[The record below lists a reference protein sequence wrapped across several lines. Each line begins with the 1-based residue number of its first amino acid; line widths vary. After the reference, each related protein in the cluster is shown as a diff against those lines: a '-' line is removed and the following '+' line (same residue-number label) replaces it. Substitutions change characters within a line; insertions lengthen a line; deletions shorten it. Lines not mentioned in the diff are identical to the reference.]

1 MGQRCAI
8 FGIAAAVALAAAPAL
23 AQSTDTPARLQPP
36 PSVPRYAT
44 MIPPAADDA
53 LIDRAPPVAAPITP
67 VTTQPAAP
75 PPDGLTRLRYAAMEQ
90 PETVTVNGLRPSQ
103 DSGYHLGTGD
113 TVRVT
118 VFDEG
123 DLSGSFE
130 IDSLGYVRLPLIG
143 QVSAAGLTTFALED
157 RIAAGMTQGGFL
169 LNPRV
174 NVEVTT
180 YRPFTIIGE
189 VTKPGE
195 YAYVNAM
202 TVPNAVALA
211 GGYTEYAAE
220 SEVFIRHQGET
231 RGQEM
236 AADETTRIRPGDV
249 VRVERSTYWSVM
261 TILSPLISPFAT
273 AAYLLK

>member
-8 FGIAAAVALAAAPAL
+8 FGIAAAVALAAAPAF
-23 AQSTDTPARLQPP
+23 AQASDAPVRLQP
-36 PSVPRYAT
+36 PRYAT

-53 LIDRAPPVAAPITP
+53 LVDRAPPIAAPTTP
-67 VTTQPAAP
+67 VTTVPAQPATQAP
-75 PPDGLTRLRYAAMEQ
+75 PQQRYATMASPPQ
-90 PETVTVNGLRPSQ
+90 NETIIVNGLRPSE

-118 VFDEG
+118 VFGEG

-130 IDSLGYVRLPLIG
+130 IDSQGYLRLPLMG

-157 RIAAGMTQGGFL
+157 RIASAFSQGGFL

-180 YRPFTIIGE
+180 YRPFTIMGE
-189 VTKPGE
+189 VAKPGE
-195 YAYVNAM
+195 YPYVNAM
-202 TVPNAVALA
+202 TVPNAIALA

-220 SEVFIRHQGET
+220 SEVTIRHQGEAK
-231 RGQEM
+231 GQEM

-249 VRVERSTYWSVM
+249 VRVERSTYWSIM
-261 TILSPLISPFAT
+261 TVLSPLISPFAT